1 MPFYFQV
8 SALHW
13 FNFSF
18 LFAKSRQ
25 ILAKKYIPS
34 FDKVANPTLAE
45 IYLHGF
51 QMRISQGDDDTT
63 INGIYDMMKQDDD
76 DTTMA

>member
-1 MPFYFQV
+1 MPFYLQV

-45 IYLHGF
+45 IYVHGF
-51 QMRISQGDDDTT
+51 QMRISQDDDDDDTT
-63 INGIYDMMKQDDD
+63 INDIMMKQDDD

>member
-45 IYLHGF
+45 IYVHGF
-51 QMRISQGDDDTT
+51 QMRISQGDDDDDT
-63 INGIYDMMKQDDD
+63 INDIMMKQYDD